1 MAPAR
6 VMPLGAPGAL
16 GPLGSLGSSG
26 SLGRSVRV
34 AGLDFDALSEQQ
46 VVARIIADSDDGR
59 GGWVVTPN
67 IDICRQLRRDPAAR
81 ELISRASL
89 VVADGM
95 PLVWASRLRGDPLP
109 ERVAGASLIFTL
121 SAAAAASGKSVYLLG
136 GAPGVP
142 ARAAGALA
150 RRYRGLRV
158 AGFHSPPFGFDREPG
173 GIEAI
178 AARLARAKPDIVF
191 VGLGFPKQERLI
203 AALAPGL
210 PAAWFIGCGAA
221 IPFAAGALPRAPRWM
236 HPLGLEWAYRLIS
249 EPRRLFRRYLVDDVP
264 FALRLLAT
272 AALAPRQDHP
282 WRGDDPWRADSPI
295 VGGPVIDAP
304 VGGPVAGAAV
314 SASSAGGRAS
324 R

>member
-1 MAPAR
+1 M
-6 VMPLGAPGAL
+6 
-16 GPLGSLGSSG
+16 GSSV

-34 AGLDFDALSEQQ
+34 AGLDFDALSERQ
-46 VVARIIADSDDGR
+46 VVARIIGDSDDGR

-67 IDICRQLRRDPAAR
+67 IDICSQVRRDPAAR
-81 ELISRASL
+81 ELISGATL

-136 GAPGVP
+136 GEPGVP
-142 ARAAGALA
+142 RRAAAGLI
-150 RRYRGLRV
+150 RRYRSLRV
-158 AGFHSPPFGFDREPG
+158 AGFHAPPLGFDRQPG

-178 AARLARAKPDIVF
+178 AAMLARAKPDIVF
-191 VGLGFPKQERLI
+191 VGLGFPKQERVI

-221 IPFAAGALPRAPRWM
+221 IPFAAGALPRAPHWM
-236 HPLGLEWAYRLIS
+236 HPLGLEWIFRLVS
-249 EPRRLFRRYLVDDVP
+249 EPRRLFRRYLVDDLP
-264 FALRLLAT
+264 FAVRLLAT
-272 AALAPRQDHP
+272 SALALRKDHP
-282 WRGDDPWRADSPI
+282 WRADGPVI
-295 VGGPVIDAP
+295 GGPVIDAP
-304 VGGPVAGAAV
+304 VIDAPVAGAV
-314 SASSAGGRAS
+314 SASSAAGRAS